1 MTIDVDKI
9 CQQVHA
15 DLADDKK
22 DFNLGNIRVSDFE
35 DEILICVLKE
45 NYPESVDSEIYHF
58 QFGNY
63 FITDR
68 GWIFSKKTKYERIE
82 KAAANTHIFNSL
94 SSSMSKKQF
103 ARFIKNNAPDSQDEF
118 EVRETY
124 FIYKRSAND
133 THMRFYISGR
143 WASLFEL
150 NGYKVTR
157 EKSFQKY
164 LNIKTGEMNH
174 IMTYSIRLSK
184 DVFETFCK
192 SKDFIKRGTN
202 IVNGQEVTVHSG
214 RPRKMIILLDDD
226 GNELKFTGYQECAQH
241 FDISLP
247 TVKRA
252 FKNKGAGDTVKLKK
266 TNFQLLG

>member
-1 MTIDVDKI
+1 MTIDVDSI

-15 DLADDKK
+15 DLADEKN
-22 DFNLGNIRVSDFE
+22 DFNLGNIRVFDFE
-35 DEILICVLKE
+35 DESLISILKE
-45 NYPESVDSEIYHF
+45 NYPKSVEKELYHF
-58 QFGNY
+58 RFGNY
-63 FITDR
+63 FVTDK
-68 GWIFSKKTKYERIE
+68 GWIFSKKTIFERIE
-82 KAAANTHIFNSL
+82 RTATNNKMFNSL
-94 SSSMSKKQF
+94 SRGMTKKQLAQF
-103 ARFIKNNAPDSQDEF
+103 MKNNAPDSQDEF
-118 EVRETY
+118 DVRETY

-143 WASLFEL
+143 WVSLFET

-164 LNIKTGEMNH
+164 LNLKTGEMNH

-252 FKNKGAGDTVKLKK
+252 FKNKGAGDIVKLKK
-266 TNFQLLG
+266 MNFKLI